1 MGKRAKF
8 EIRIGQTD
16 EDRDWAA
23 SAVSK
28 IPWLDAPGAGNY
40 IVDIG
45 VEKPFCIIVTDV
57 PLNRTKELYSE
68 AKRRSPSFRCS
79 LLYDC
84 YPLEKDESPRI
95 SFKDFVAGKK
105 VNGSTGRKDTTH

>member
-1 MGKRAKF
+1 MGKRAKK
-8 EIRIGQTD
+8 EIRIGQTG

-23 SAVSK
+23 EAVSK

-40 IVDIG
+40 IVDISDDH
-45 VEKPFCIIVTDV
+45 PFCIIVTDV
-57 PLNRTKELYSE
+57 PLDRTEELYSE

-84 YPLEKDESPRI
+84 VNALLAKLEKDESPRI

-105 VNGSTGRKDTTH
+105 VNGQK

>member
-1 MGKRAKF
+1 MGKRAKK

-23 SAVSK
+23 EAVSK
-28 IPWLDAPGAGNY
+28 IPWLDAPGTGNY
-40 IVDIG
+40 AVDIG
-45 VEKPFCIIVTDV
+45 VENVFNIIVTDV
-57 PLNRTKELYSE
+57 PLNNTKELYRE
-68 AKRRSPSFRCS
+68 AKRRCPSFRCS
-79 LLYDC
+79 LLYTC

-105 VNGSTGRKDTTH
+105 VKGQK